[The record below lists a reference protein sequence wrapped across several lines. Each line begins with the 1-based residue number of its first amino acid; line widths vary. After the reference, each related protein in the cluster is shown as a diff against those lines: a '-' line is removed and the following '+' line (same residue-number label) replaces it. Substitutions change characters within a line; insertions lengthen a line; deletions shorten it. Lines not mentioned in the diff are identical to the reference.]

1 MFLVLGKIIPVFVQG
16 ARGPSGRGGTKI
28 PNFLDLRSP
37 RIVVIIDNFFVIN
50 LSACWNGLGFG
61 VPSRGCDMR
70 LPLTGHKGYIGAV
83 AGPILRSAG
92 DEVVGLESDLFTSCE
107 FGQQAEE
114 IPEIR
119 KDIRDLTRA
128 DLEGL

>member
-1 MFLVLGKIIPVFVQG
+1 
-16 ARGPSGRGGTKI
+16 
-28 PNFLDLRSP
+28 
-37 RIVVIIDNFFVIN
+37 VIIDNFFVIN

-92 DEVVGLESDLFTSCE
+92 DEVVGLGSDLFTSCE

-128 DLEGL
+128 DLEGFDAAVHLAALSSEP